1 MAIKFFGHFLLD
13 EGFITSQE
21 LTKAVDYQASV
32 NLSLGQLAVRESF
45 ISEKEA
51 TKINEKQQSLDK
63 RFGEVAES
71 LGLLSSEQ
79 IEKLLSL
86 QRSEKIFF
94 GDVLIRMNFMDEE
107 QLNEQLARFEH
118 LQKLEVV
125 ELNESI
131 IKLDKEDIIKE
142 ALGVFQTLFL
152 RIAHEPI
159 KLLSIE
165 SENVTTDDGILV
177 LQKMRGDKHLNF
189 ALQAD
194 DSVSLS
200 IAQSFLKMECDS
212 VDEMVIDAMAEFVNI
227 VLGNISVKLS
237 RDNVK
242 VDLTPPAILDTSLFT
257 YKEYVRFDFVTTK
270 GLIHLYLAL

>member
-13 EGFITSQE
+13 EGFITSEE

-51 TKINEKQQSLDK
+51 TKINDKQQTLDK

-71 LGLLSSEQ
+71 LGLLCNEQ

-86 QRSEKIFF
+86 QKSEKIFF

-107 QLNEQLARFEH
+107 KLNDQLTRFEY

-131 IKLDKEDIIKE
+131 KKLDKEDIIKD

-165 SENVTTDDGILV
+165 TQNVTTHEGILV

-200 IAQSFLKMECDS
+200 IAQSFLKMEFDS
-212 VDEMVIDAMAEFVNI
+212 VDEMVVDAMAEFVNI
-227 VLGNISVKLS
+227 ILGNISVKLS
-237 RDNVK
+237 SDNVK
-242 VDLTPPAILDTSLFT
+242 VGLTPPEVLDTSLFT
-257 YKEYVRFDFVTTK
+257 CKEYMRFDFVTTK
-270 GLIHLYLAL
+270 GIIHLYLAL